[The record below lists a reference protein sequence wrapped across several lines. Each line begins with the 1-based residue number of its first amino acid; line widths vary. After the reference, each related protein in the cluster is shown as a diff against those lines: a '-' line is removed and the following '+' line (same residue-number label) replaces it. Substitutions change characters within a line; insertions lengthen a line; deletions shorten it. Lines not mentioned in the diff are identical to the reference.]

1 MIVLNQ
7 PTPATDRGQ
16 RPSFL
21 ELSPEELLRPLN
33 AVEKKNAP
41 KKLYVAGAPEIFR
54 LGPRVAV
61 VGSRKASEEGLRRAA
76 RLTRALVSHGVVVI
90 SGLAEGIDAAAH
102 ETAMAEGGRT
112 GAVLGSP
119 VDVAFPTKNRDLH
132 RRIVQHHVAV
142 SQFPP
147 GHPVLRTN
155 FPQRNRTM
163 ALLSDATVI
172 VEAGNGSGTLSQ
184 GWEALR
190 LGRPLFL
197 LKSVAEN
204 PALDWPRE
212 MIAYGAEI
220 LTEPEILLDTL
231 PCETA
236 ALEILAF

>member
-1 MIVLNQ
+1 M
-7 PTPATDRGQ
+7 
-16 RPSFL
+16 
-21 ELSPEELLRPLN
+21 ELTPEELLHPLN
-33 AVEKKNAP
+33 AVERKNAP
-41 KKLYVAGAPEIFR
+41 RKLYVAGSPEVFK

-61 VGSRKASEEGLRRAA
+61 VGSRRASEDGLRRAA
-76 RLTRALVSHGVVVI
+76 RLVRTLVAKGVVVI

-119 VDVAFPTKNRDLH
+119 INVAFPTKNRDLL
-132 RRIVQHHVAV
+132 RRIVLGHAAV

-204 PALDWPRE
+204 PALSWPAE
-212 MIAYGAEI
+212 MIAYGAEV
-220 LTEPEILLDTL
+220 LTEPEPLFDFL
-231 PCETA
+231 PFEAA
-236 ALEILAF
+236 ALETLAF